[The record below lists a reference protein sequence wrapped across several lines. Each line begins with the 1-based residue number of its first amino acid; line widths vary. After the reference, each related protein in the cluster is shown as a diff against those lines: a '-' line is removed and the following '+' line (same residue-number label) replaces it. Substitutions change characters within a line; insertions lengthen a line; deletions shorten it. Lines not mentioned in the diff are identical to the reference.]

1 MQPRVMGIRVGVC
14 EQTGQLSAGPVGD
27 EGGSA
32 GELEGADDNG
42 DECQQAQ
49 ASDQRAGQVAVL
61 SQLINVVELE
71 KPSQPVEPSRMAVRV
86 VCPGLD
92 VSMARLVSDLQLTEV
107 PLPLPRRQV
116 DDLTDVLLADLVEA
130 RWRRH
135 GVGDIGRPDEPLTPS
150 PSHMATADQRPR
162 PSV

>member
-1 MQPRVMGIRVGVC
+1 MPAGPGFR
-14 EQTGQLSAGPVGD
+14 SAGW
-27 EGGSA
+27 A
-32 GELEGADDNG
+32 GR
-42 DECQQAQ
+42 C
-49 ASDQRAGQVAVL
+49 SD
-61 SQLINVVELE
+61 QLINVVELE
-71 KPSQPVEPSRMAVRV
+71 KPSQPVEPSRMAVRA